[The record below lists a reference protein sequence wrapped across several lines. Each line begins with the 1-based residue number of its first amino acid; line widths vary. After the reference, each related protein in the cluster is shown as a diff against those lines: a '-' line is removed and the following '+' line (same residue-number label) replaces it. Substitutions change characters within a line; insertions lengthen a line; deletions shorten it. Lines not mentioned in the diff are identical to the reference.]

1 MPSSPPNQLLPPPI
15 RSHNS
20 LFPPTHFPSHRRR
33 LLPRRPNTS
42 STNARQ
48 STVSSFLGSVDV
60 IASTSVNHVRNPAS
74 RCAFSHPAADSRNAT
89 GVRGVVAIRRHRF
102 TRPPTQISIPLC
114 GNRTRMRPNLSPVA
128 HRSSATKTGSF
139 SKNTPNTSRN
149 HHNVAFD
156 QFLTRARRHDRRRYR
171 LTINRFDIIPPSIN
185 FSQRQTT
192 THDALLALHSARYT
206 GPDKPLP
213 GQLAALSKPRSH
225 YLHAWQQRLQ
235 ELARTGRHEIP

>member
-1 MPSSPPNQLLPPPI
+1 MPSSPPNQLLLPPI
-15 RSHNS
+15 RPRNS
-20 LFPPTHFPSHRRR
+20 LFPPTYFSIHRRR
-33 LLPRRPNTS
+33 RLPRRPNTS

-60 IASTSVNHVRNPAS
+60 MASTSVNQVRNPAS

-102 TRPPTQISIPLC
+102 TRPPTKISIPLW
-114 GNRTRMRPNLSPVA
+114 GSRTRMRPNLSPVA

-156 QFLTRARRHDRRRYR
+156 QFFTRTRRHDRRRYR
-171 LTINRFDIIPPSIN
+171 LTITRFDIIPPPIN
-185 FSQRQTT
+185 FSPRQTS
-192 THDALLALHSARYT
+192 THDELSASQAARAIR
-206 GPDKPLP
+206 PDKPLP
-213 GQLAALSKPRSH
+213 G
-225 YLHAWQQRLQ
+225 
-235 ELARTGRHEIP
+235 